1 MKRLLLIAML
11 ALSAHAHPGVGIV
24 IDSRGNL
31 FYTDLEQVWRIAAN
45 GATGIAAPNVHTHEL
60 YLDAQDNLYGEHL
73 WYNGE
78 TLKTW
83 GSRVWKRS
91 PDGNVVDVVPSHPGF
106 NEDTSFVRDGAG
118 NMYIARRDENVIE
131 RCVAPAASPAGPPA
145 ARWREQEPPGRR
157 RSRRQ
162 AGGAPCVVFAH
173 APFHDIR
180 WMTVTPGG
188 TLYLIDVVDLVRIT
202 PDGRVTTI
210 ARDLSGKREKHQVMG
225 VWTDPSENVYVADYA
240 NRAVK
245 RIDRHGRVEIIER
258 STFPWSPTGG
268 TFAKNGDL
276 WLLEATFTNSVRVRR
291 VRR

>member
-1 MKRLLLIAML
+1 MKRLLLIALL

-45 GATGIAAPNVHTHEL
+45 GATGIAVPNVHTHEL

-91 PDGNVVDVVPSHPGF
+91 PDGRVVDVVPSHPAF
-106 NEDTSFVRDGAG
+106 NDAYSFVRDGTG
-118 NMYIARRDENVIE
+118 NMYIARRDRNTIE
-131 RCVAPAASPAGPPA
+131 KCGAPPSGWPDRRRPGGKS
-145 ARWREQEPPGRR
+145 GRR
-157 RSRRQ
+157 D
-162 AGGAPCVVFAH
+162 AGGTAGGDAGVPCTQLAR

-180 WMTVTPGG
+180 WMTVTRGG

-202 PDGRVTTI
+202 PDGKVTII

-225 VWTDPSENVYVADYA
+225 VWTDSSENVYVADYA

-245 RIDRHGRVEIIER
+245 RIDRRGKVEIIER

-291 VRR
+291 VQR